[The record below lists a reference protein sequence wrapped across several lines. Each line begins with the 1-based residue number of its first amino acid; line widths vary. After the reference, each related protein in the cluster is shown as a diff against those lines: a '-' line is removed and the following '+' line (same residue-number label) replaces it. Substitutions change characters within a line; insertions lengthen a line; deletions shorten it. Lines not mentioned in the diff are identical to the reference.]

1 MFHRHPLRPL
11 TAALFIALAAPYA
24 QAQSQ
29 SQSQTPPPASA
40 RATLHFDL
48 PAAALGDTLT
58 RIARQ
63 SGRAVSVD
71 PVLVAGRNAP
81 AIAGDYTAEDA
92 ARRALAGSGL
102 ELAVTAN
109 GTLSARRAPDST
121 AMLEPV
127 RVTGSIESPTGHVD
141 GYVAQRALSGTKTD
155 TPLIETPQSVSV
167 VTSDQIRVI
176 KAGSV
181 ADALGYTPGVSS
193 QSPAFSRMVDD
204 LMLRGFNVA
213 AGNSGQLRDGLK
225 LQSSVYDGGQEP
237 YGLERVEVLRGASSV
252 LYGQLSPGGVVNS
265 VSKRPSAD
273 TLRELNLD
281 VGSYG
286 RRQVSGD
293 FTGALSEDGAWTY
306 RLTGLARNA
315 DNWVDHVPDDRT
327 YLAPALTWQ
336 PSAATS
342 LTLLASYQRIRTRFA
357 APMPAANTLNG
368 QIPRDLFIGEP
379 DFDRYDTDTYTIGY
393 AFEHAFND
401 RVKLRQSARYF
412 TADGN
417 WDYLSFGALQ
427 ANGQTLRRGVVSRNE
442 HSYGVATDTSLEL
455 KLDGG
460 PLQHTVLAGL
470 DYYRSGYDS
479 HRHSGTVAALADIYH
494 PVYGAVPVLNT
505 AADYG
510 INTRSDSLGLYLQ
523 DQIKIQD
530 KWVLVLGGRQD
541 WADTDQTNYANGA
554 KTRLRDTATTGRVG
568 VVYLADNGLAPYVSA
583 SQSFAP
589 TIGVDRAGNA
599 FKPTKGTQ
607 YELGLRYEPPGGNM
621 LYSAAV
627 YDLTQTNALTSDPAD
642 ATYSVQSGRAR
653 SRGLEL
659 EAKARLGAMNLT
671 ASYAYT
677 DARTTRSTVPSL
689 VDQRIALVPLHS
701 ASVWADY
708 NLTAAGV
715 PGLTLGAGVRYASST
730 NLPGYPAN
738 VPGQFLV
745 DALAAYD
752 FGALDPAMS
761 GLSLTLNA
769 RNLFNRGYLA
779 CAGATGC
786 RYGDPRTL
794 YATLSYRW

>member
-1 MFHRHPLRPL
+1 MFHHYPAAPL
-11 TAALFIALAAPYA
+11 TAALIVALAAPA
-24 QAQSQ
+24 VQAQT
-29 SQSQTPPPASA
+29 QSQTPAPA
-40 RATLHFDL
+40 ATRYDL
-48 PAAALGDTLT
+48 PAAPLGDTLT

-71 PVLVAGRNAP
+71 PALVAGRTA
-81 AIAGDYTAEDA
+81 AAVAGNYTPEEAV
-92 ARRALAGSGL
+92 RQSLAGSGL

-109 GTLSARRAPDST
+109 GTLSVRRAPANAT
-121 AMLEPV
+121 MLEPV
-127 RVTGSIESPTGHVD
+127 RVTGSAESPTGHVD
-141 GYVAQRALSGTKTD
+141 GYVAQRAMSGTKTD

-167 VTSDQIRVI
+167 VTSDQIRAV
-176 KAGSV
+176 KAASL

-252 LYGQLSPGGVVNS
+252 LYGQLSPGGVVNT
-265 VSKRPSAD
+265 VSKRPTAD
-273 TLRELNLD
+273 TLRELNLEA
-281 VGSYG
+281 GSYN

-293 FTGALSEDGAWTY
+293 FAGALTEDGTWTY

-342 LTLLASYQRIRTRFA
+342 LTLLATYQRIRTKFA

-379 DFDRYDTDTYTIGY
+379 DFDRYDTDTYTVGY

-412 TADGN
+412 TADGT

-427 ANGQTLRRGVVSRNE
+427 ANGRTLRRGVVSRNE
-442 HSYGVATDTSLEL
+442 HSYGIATDTSLEM

-479 HRHSGTVAALADIYH
+479 HRHSGTVAPLADIYN

-510 INTRSDSLGLYLQ
+510 INTRSSALGLYVQ

-530 KWVLVLGGRQD
+530 KWVVVLGGRQD
-541 WADTDQTNYANGA
+541 WADTDQKSYTNGVT
-554 KTRLRDTATTGRVG
+554 TRLRDTATTGRIG
-568 VVYLADNGLAPYVSA
+568 LLYLADNGLAPYLSA

-589 TIGVDRAGNA
+589 TVGVDRAGNA

-621 LYSAAV
+621 LYSAAI

-642 ATYSVQSGRAR
+642 ATYSVQTGKAR

-659 EAKARLGAMNLT
+659 EAKARLGALNLT

-677 DARTTRSTVPSL
+677 DARTTRSNTPAL

-708 NLTAAGV
+708 NLTAVGV
-715 PGLTLGAGVRYASST
+715 SGLTVGAGVRYASST

-745 DALAAYD
+745 DAMAAYD
-752 FGALDPAMS
+752 FGALDPSMS
-761 GLSLTLNA
+761 GLSLALNA

-779 CAGATGC
+779 CAGSTGC

>member
-1 MFHRHPLRPL
+1 MFYRYPAAPLA
-11 TAALFIALAAPYA
+11 AALIIALAAPA
-24 QAQSQ
+24 VQAQSP
-29 SQSQTPPPASA
+29 SPSPSA
-40 RATLHFDL
+40 AAARYDL

-71 PVLVAGRNAP
+71 PALVAGRGAP
-81 AIAGDYTAEDA
+81 AIAGDFTAEEA
-92 ARRALAGSGL
+92 VRRALAGSGL

-109 GTLSARRAPDST
+109 GTLSARRAAQGAT
-121 AMLEPV
+121 MLEPV
-127 RVTGSIESPTGHVD
+127 RVTGSVESPTGHVD
-141 GYVAQRALSGTKTD
+141 GYVAQRAMAGMKTD

-167 VTSDQIRVI
+167 VTSDQIRAV
-176 KAGSV
+176 KAASL

-252 LYGQLSPGGVVNS
+252 LYGQLSPGGVVNT
-265 VSKRPSAD
+265 VSKRPTAD
-273 TLRELNLD
+273 TLRELNLEA
-281 VGSYG
+281 GSYN

-293 FTGALSEDGAWTY
+293 FAGALTEDGAWTY

-342 LTLLASYQRIRTRFA
+342 LTLLATYQRIRTKFA

-379 DFDRYDTDTYTIGY
+379 DFDRYDTDTYTVGY

-412 TADGN
+412 TADGT
-417 WDYLSFGALQ
+417 WDYLSFGGLQ
-427 ANGQTLRRGVVSRNE
+427 ANGRTLRRGVVSRDE
-442 HSYGVATDTSLEL
+442 HSYGVATDTSLEF

-479 HRHSGTVAALADIYH
+479 HRHSGTVAPLADIYN
-494 PVYGAVPVLNT
+494 PVYGAVPVINT

-510 INTRSDSLGLYLQ
+510 INTRSSALGLYVQ

-530 KWVLVLGGRQD
+530 KWVVVLGGRQD
-541 WADTDQTNYANGA
+541 WADTDQKNYTNGVT
-554 KTRLRDTATTGRVG
+554 TRLRDTATTGRVG
-568 VVYLADNGLAPYVSA
+568 LLYLADNGLAPYLSA

-589 TIGVDRAGNA
+589 TVGVDRSGDA

-642 ATYSVQSGRAR
+642 ATYSVQTGKAR

-659 EAKARLGAMNLT
+659 EAKARLGALNLT

-677 DARTTRSTVPSL
+677 DARTTRSNVPAL

-715 PGLTLGAGVRYASST
+715 SGLTVGAGVRYASST

-745 DALAAYD
+745 DAMAAYD
-752 FGALDPAMS
+752 FGALDPSMS

-779 CAGATGC
+779 CAGSTGC

>member
-1 MFHRHPLRPL
+1 MFHHYPAAPL
-11 TAALFIALAAPYA
+11 TAALIVALAAPA
-24 QAQSQ
+24 VQAQTQ
-29 SQSQTPPPASA
+29 LQTPAPA
-40 RATLHFDL
+40 ATRYDL
-48 PAAALGDTLT
+48 PAAPLGDTLT

-71 PVLVAGRNAP
+71 PALVAGRTA
-81 AIAGDYTAEDA
+81 AAVAGIYTPEDA
-92 ARRALAGSGL
+92 VRQALAGSGL

-109 GTLSARRAPDST
+109 GTLSARRAPADAT
-121 AMLEPV
+121 MMEPV
-127 RVTGSIESPTGHVD
+127 RVTGSAESPTGHVE
-141 GYVAQRALSGTKTD
+141 GYVAQRAMSGTKTD

-167 VTSDQIRVI
+167 VTSDQIRAV
-176 KAGSV
+176 KAASL

-252 LYGQLSPGGVVNS
+252 LYGQLSPGGVVNT
-265 VSKRPSAD
+265 VSKRPTAD
-273 TLRELNLD
+273 TLRELNLET
-281 VGSYG
+281 GSYN

-293 FTGALSEDGAWTY
+293 FAGALTEDGTWTY

-342 LTLLASYQRIRTRFA
+342 LTLLATYQRIRTKFA

-379 DFDRYDTDTYTIGY
+379 DFDRYDTDTYTVGY

-412 TADGN
+412 TADGT
-417 WDYLSFGALQ
+417 WDYLSFGGLQ
-427 ANGQTLRRGVVSRNE
+427 ANGRTLRRGVISRDE

-479 HRHSGTVAALADIYH
+479 HRHSGTVAALADIYN
-494 PVYGAVPVLNT
+494 PVYGAVPVINT

-510 INTRSDSLGLYLQ
+510 INTRSSALGLYVQ

-530 KWVLVLGGRQD
+530 KWVVVLGGRQD
-541 WADTDQTNYANGA
+541 WADTDQKNYTNGVT
-554 KTRLRDTATTGRVG
+554 TRLRDTATTGRIG
-568 VVYLADNGLAPYVSA
+568 LLFLADNGLAPYLSA

-589 TIGVDRAGNA
+589 TVGVDRAGNA

-621 LYSAAV
+621 LYSAAI

-642 ATYSVQSGRAR
+642 ATYSVQTGKAR

-659 EAKARLGAMNLT
+659 EAKARLGALNLT

-677 DARTTRSTVPSL
+677 DARTTRSNVPAL

-715 PGLTLGAGVRYASST
+715 SGLTVGAGVRYASST

-745 DALAAYD
+745 DAMAAYD
-752 FGALDPAMS
+752 FGALNPSMS
-761 GLSLTLNA
+761 GLSLALNA

-779 CAGATGC
+779 CAGSTGC
-786 RYGDPRTL
+786 RYGEPRTL